1 MLSKVSAKV
10 GRYSHAP
17 INNPKTQQAQRLM
30 NQQSNASSRLA
41 RMTRDCIAELMQVE
55 INPSIQKKIQSIQD
69 TYYDDL
75 QLMTEDEYNALPDHA
90 IFEPDFSWQAKERA
104 QAVQVY
110 RGVGAVAR
118 FLDNYDVH
126 APGMSLC
133 DAIDP
138 KHKNY
143 LIDALHQSFP
153 QLSPS
158 DQRALATVIRPNVLN
173 KLNLPCSLEENRL
186 SRTTLLAGMPQ
197 LDEDHVIALLD
208 YCNSVTRN
216 FNAVNDSK
224 RTLQL
229 CNVGTLASITS
240 CLSKPLEEGLQI
252 LSMYQPFI
260 YRGPAWKG
268 IALLE
273 PAGQYRLSRIQPG
286 MSYTSPHW
294 SSVTHIERE
303 NYAEKGDG
311 YRTCKLFIAHTEGV
325 HVHMFNDVSSIR
337 QGEVMLPPEPMYF
350 MERPKNAK
358 NSSTVAIHLYCT
370 MKPNPSETEGNTM
383 EPHAIRA

>member
-1 MLSKVSAKV
+1 MLSQVCSKV

-17 INNPKTQQAQRLM
+17 VANPKIHQVQRQM
-30 NQQSNASSRLA
+30 NHTSNANSRLV
-41 RMTRDCIAELMQVE
+41 RMTRDCIAELTKVE
-55 INPSIQKKIQSIQD
+55 INPSLQKTMQSIQD

-75 QLMTEDEYNALPDHA
+75 QLMTEEEYNALPDHA
-90 IFEPDFSWQAKERA
+90 IREPDFSWQAKERA

-110 RGVGAVAR
+110 RGIGAVAR
-118 FLDNYDVH
+118 FLDNYGVH

-138 KHKNY
+138 NHKNY
-143 LIDALHQSFP
+143 LIDSLHRSFP
-153 QLSPS
+153 QLSS
-158 DQRALATVIRPNVLN
+158 LDQRALATVIRPDVLS
-173 KLNLPCSLEENRL
+173 KLNLPCSSEEKRL
-186 SRTTLLAGMPQ
+186 SSATQLAGTPQ
-197 LDEDHVIALLD
+197 LDENHVIALLD

-229 CNVGTLASITS
+229 CNVDTLASITS

-260 YRGPAWKG
+260 YKGPAWKG

-273 PAGQYRLSRIQPG
+273 PAGQFRLSRIQPG

-294 SSVTHIERE
+294 SSVTHIEKE

-311 YRTCKLFIAHTEGV
+311 YRTCKLSIADAEGV
-325 HVHMFNDVSSIR
+325 HVHMFNDISSIR

-350 MERPKNAK
+350 TESPKSAK
-358 NSSTVAIHLYCT
+358 KSAAIAIHVYCT
-370 MKPNPSETEGNTM
+370 MKPNPSETEGDAM
-383 EPHAIRA
+383 GPHAIRA

>member
-1 MLSKVSAKV
+1 MLSKVCSKV
-10 GRYSHAP
+10 GRYSHTP
-17 INNPKTQQAQRLM
+17 VTNSKIHQAQRRM
-30 NQQSNASSRLA
+30 SQPSNTNSRLA
-41 RMTRDCIAELMQVE
+41 QMTQECIAELMKVE
-55 INPSIQKKIQSIQD
+55 INPSLQTKMQAIQD

-104 QAVQVY
+104 QAVQIY
-110 RGVGAVAR
+110 RGIGAVAR
-118 FLDNYDVH
+118 FLDSYHVH

-133 DAIDP
+133 EAIDP
-138 KHKNY
+138 SHKNY
-143 LIDALHQSFP
+143 LIGSLHRSFP
-153 QLSPS
+153 QLSPP
-158 DQRALATVIRPNVLN
+158 DQRALAAVIRPDVLS
-173 KLNLPCSLEENRL
+173 KLNLPCSPEDKQL
-186 SRTTLLAGMPQ
+186 SSTTQLAGTPQ
-197 LDEDHVIALLD
+197 LDENHVIALLD

-224 RTLQL
+224 RALQL
-229 CNVGTLASITS
+229 CNVSTLVSITS

-260 YRGPAWKG
+260 YKGPAWKG

-273 PAGQYRLSRIQPG
+273 PAGQFRLSRIQPG

-311 YRTCKLFIAHTEGV
+311 YRTCKLSIAHTEGV

-337 QGEVMLPPEPMYF
+337 QGEVMLPPKPMYF
-350 MERPKNAK
+350 IEKPKDAK
-358 NSSTVAIHLYCT
+358 NSSTVAIHVYCT
-370 MKPNPSETEGNTM
+370 MKPNPSETKGNVM

>member
-1 MLSKVSAKV
+1 MLSQVCSKV
-10 GRYSHAP
+10 GRYSHTPVAK
-17 INNPKTQQAQRLM
+17 PKIHQVQRRM
-30 NQQSNASSRLA
+30 NHTSNENSRLV
-41 RMTRDCIAELMQVE
+41 RMTRDCIAELMHVE
-55 INPSIQKKIQSIQD
+55 INASLQKTMQSIQD

-75 QLMTEDEYNALPDHA
+75 QLMAEDEYKALPNHA
-90 IFEPDFSWQAKERA
+90 IFEPDFSWEAKERA
-104 QAVQVY
+104 QAVQIY
-110 RGVGAVAR
+110 RGVGAVAQ
-118 FLDNYDVH
+118 FLNNYNVH

-138 KHKNY
+138 THKNY
-143 LIDALHQSFP
+143 LIDSLHQSFP
-153 QLSPS
+153 QLSPT
-158 DQRALATVIRPNVLN
+158 DQRALATVIRPDVLS
-173 KLNLPCSLEENRL
+173 KLNLPCSSEEQRL
-186 SRTTLLAGMPQ
+186 SNTTQLAGMPQ
-197 LDEDHVIALLD
+197 LDENQVIALLD
-208 YCNSVTRN
+208 YCNSLTGN

-229 CNVGTLASITS
+229 CNVGTLISITS

-252 LSMYQPFI
+252 LSMHQPFI
-260 YRGPAWKG
+260 YQGPAWKG

-273 PAGQYRLSRIQPG
+273 PAGQFRLSRIQPG

-303 NYAEKGDG
+303 NYTEKGDG
-311 YRTCKLFIAHTEGV
+311 YRTCKLSIAHAEGV

-350 MERPKNAK
+350 TEGPKNEK
-358 NSSTVAIHLYCT
+358 KSSAVAIHVYCT
-370 MKPNPSETEGNTM
+370 MKPTPSETKGDAM